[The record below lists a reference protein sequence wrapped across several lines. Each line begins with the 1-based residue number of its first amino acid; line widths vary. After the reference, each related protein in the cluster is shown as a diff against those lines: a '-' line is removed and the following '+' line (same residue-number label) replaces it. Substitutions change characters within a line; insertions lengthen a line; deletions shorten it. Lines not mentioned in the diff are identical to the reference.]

1 MALEETGEL
10 MRRQRWTSTVL
21 HLVVLLVV
29 VPGCAPVTVR
39 HTTLQ
44 STYTTAVQADVI
56 STGELSQLTQQ
67 VLRMTGLPT
76 ATQDPLGTFQA
87 LDRESRTDQD
97 QNMRVALVEFALWQA
112 LQQETTNPTVA
123 ADWYLLAAARSY
135 EFLFAK
141 APSLPAFFDLR
152 SDRLRIFYVRAV
164 VGFLQEVQRSRGSLA
179 GLQRTIAGEPYVV
192 EIAAGPGL
200 FDPTTFDELP
210 LAAELLFEGLTNRH
224 RRFGLGTSLVG
235 VRKNHLEQPVDRF
248 FSKVGIYSAVT
259 SLLLFNAPG
268 PGAPGPHVA
277 YLCFY
282 DAMQVDAIDIRGVR
296 VPLAADFTA
305 PLGLQVSRGRLKSIG
320 PAQTLSAAEWLDEA
334 GFYMT
339 DPVDPHKIPLITV
352 HGLLSSPITWLN
364 LHNDLIGDPEIR
376 QHYQIWHFFYPAG
389 LPIAFSARL
398 FRDKLQEIYRF
409 FDPHDQYPAL
419 HNSVIIA
426 HSMGGLLSRTV
437 ISDSG
442 DELWHQFFGKAPDEV
457 TLSAEVKRELD
468 HVLRFQRSPFIQRI
482 IFVAVPHRGSALSES
497 WAGEIGRMLIT
508 TPKTVLQA
516 LRLVLEQVGTAMA
529 PDVKAYLIEEDPSS
543 IRALSPNNPLIKAL
557 AQIAIDRTIPFH
569 SIIGDRGLGNGAQGS
584 DGVVAY
590 TSAHL
595 DGAESELIVPT
606 DHSAHTHPLAV
617 REVKRILKL
626 HLQQSGIPRS

>member
-1 MALEETGEL
+1 M
-10 MRRQRWTSTVL
+10 MRQRLISTVL
-21 HLVVLLVV
+21 PLVVLLLVV

-67 VLRMTGLPT
+67 VLRMAALPT
-76 ATQDPLGTFQA
+76 ATQDPFGTFQA

-97 QNMRVALVEFALWQA
+97 QSTQVALVEFALWQA
-112 LQQETTNPTVA
+112 LQQETTDPTAA

-135 EFLFAK
+135 EFLFAR

-179 GLQRTIAGEPYVV
+179 GYQRTIAGEPYVV
-192 EIAAGPGL
+192 DIASGPGL

-224 RRFGLGTSLVG
+224 RRFGLGIALVG
-235 VRKNHLEQPVDRF
+235 FRKNRLEQPADRF
-248 FSKVGIYSAVT
+248 FARAGTSYAVT
-259 SLLLFNAPG
+259 SLLVFDPPSPG
-268 PGAPGPHVA
+268 VPGPHVA
-277 YLCFY
+277 HLCFY

-305 PLGLQVSRGRLKSIG
+305 PLGLVVSRTRLKSIG
-320 PAQTLSAAEWLDEA
+320 LAQTLSAEKWLDEA
-334 GFYMT
+334 GFYMGEPF
-339 DPVDPHKIPLITV
+339 DPQKIPLITV

-364 LHNDLIGDPEIR
+364 LQNDLMGDPEIR

-389 LPIAFSARL
+389 LPIAFSAHL
-398 FRDKLQEIYRF
+398 FRDKLQELYQF
-409 FDPHDQYPAL
+409 FDPHNQYPAL

-426 HSMGGLLSRTV
+426 HSMGGLLAHTV

-442 DELWHQFFGKAPDEV
+442 DQLWHQFFHKAPDEMK
-457 TLSAEVKRELD
+457 LSAEVKQALD
-468 HVLRFQRSPFIQRI
+468 QALTFQHSPFIRRI
-482 IFVAVPHRGSALSES
+482 IFVAVPHRGSALSENF
-497 WAGEIGRMLIT
+497 AGEIGRMLIT
-508 TPKTVLQA
+508 TPKAILES
-516 LRLVLEQVGTAMA
+516 LRLVLAQVGTAMA
-529 PDVKAYLIEEDPSS
+529 PEEKAYLVEEDPSS

-557 AQIAIDRTIPFH
+557 AQIAIDRNIPFH
-569 SIIGDRGLGNGAQGS
+569 SIIGDRGLGNGVQGS
-584 DGVVAY
+584 DGVVPY

-595 DGAESELIVPT
+595 EGAESELIVPT
-606 DHSAHTHPLAV
+606 GHSAHIHPLAV

-626 HLQQSGIPRS
+626 HLQQSGVPRS